1 VCAKDRAYGAV
12 TSSKT
17 SISQLDSA
25 LGMILTLLVLE
36 AVTTTHVA
44 DSLAARGVN
53 EADTYATL
61 TAIEN

>member
-1 VCAKDRAYGAV
+1 
-12 TSSKT
+12 
-17 SISQLDSA
+17 
-25 LGMILTLLVLE
+25 MILTLLVLE